1 MKEINAR
8 SERNRLMI
16 RIEVEAIDGRRPKN
30 QMGNG
35 KEFRGEDRYVE
46 KDERNKLSNEWK
58 S

>member
-1 MKEINAR
+1 
-8 SERNRLMI
+8 MI

-46 KDERNKLSNEWK
+46 KDERNKLSNEWRR
-58 S
+58 